1 MGSILRFTFVG
12 ALGLLILLPLFGGNA
27 ADSFV
32 ASSKRRAFL
41 SDIGL
46 PAEFGN
52 GMVTRLQEVRSARYT
67 SSSVQ
72 GAHRVTVCWDNAG
85 KSPPPAIAR
94 GPPKLV
100 RVWTGFPMVV
110 DAVVA
115 GTHTSCLGNAL
126 VRNEKG
132 SR

>member
-46 PAEFGN
+46 PAGFGN
-52 GMVTRLQEVRSARYT
+52 GMVTRLQEVRSEIHI
-67 SSSVQ
+67 Q
-72 GAHRVTVCWDNAG
+72 QC
-85 KSPPPAIAR
+85 AR
-94 GPPKLV
+94 GAQSYCVLGQCRKIASP
-100 RVWTGFPMVV
+100 R
-110 DAVVA
+110 DCA
-115 GTHTSCLGNAL
+115 GPAEAGARLDGLSNG
-126 VRNEKG
+126 R
-132 SR
+132 